1 MSLSR
6 QFVQNTMFR
15 LYIGMDIDKQMN
27 HPSIAGM
34 QSISNQINEFINKN
48 EMCSMKTQVMGIL
61 NLTPDSF
68 FDGSRMT
75 EADDIRTTA
84 KRIVAEGASVIDV
97 GACSTRPGSAFA
109 SEGEELQRL
118 DFVCALIREVC
129 PDIPLSIDTFRA
141 SIAEKCVREW
151 NVSYINDISGGDEIM
166 YHTAGLLKADY
177 ILTYNRKTQ
186 DDILSDMMSFFRE
199 RITQIRDSGVS
210 NIILDPGFGFGKT
223 LEQNYL
229 VMKNISMLN
238 TFNLPVLVGISR
250 KSMIFKLLGVTP
262 SESLNGTSVLNTVAV
277 AQGAAWLR
285 VHDVGKL
292 LKTVKIVNAVMGFIK

>member
-1 MSLSR
+1 
-6 QFVQNTMFR
+6 
-15 LYIGMDIDKQMN
+15 
-27 HPSIAGM
+27 
-34 QSISNQINEFINKN
+34 
-48 EMCSMKTQVMGIL
+48 MCSMKTQVMGIL

-75 EADDIRTTA
+75 EADDIRTRA

-118 DFVCALIREVC
+118 EFGMPLIREVC

-285 VHDVGKL
+285 VHDVREAVE
-292 LKTVKIVNAVMGFIK
+292 TVKIVNAVNGIY